1 MATSANGTITRLA
14 TRAVTL
20 LGGRD
25 LEHLPALHCLEVG
38 KGYRDGR
45 YEWQVKAQL
54 SSVGTELDHIDA
66 VRRWAQAL
74 GGVVLLDDPHLS
86 RFNGTNFRT
95 LSALCRL
102 DDDVLFEI
110 WTHIAITSTP
120 LDASASELIAA

>member
-1 MATSANGTITRLA
+1 MASANSTITRLA
-14 TRAVTL
+14 TRAVTQF
-20 LGGRD
+20 GGCD

-38 KGYRDGR
+38 QGYRNGR

-54 SSVGTELDHIDA
+54 SSAGSELDHIDA
-66 VRRWAQAL
+66 VRLWAQAL

-110 WTHIAITSTP
+110 WTHIAITTTP
-120 LDASASELIAA
+120 TDASASALIPA

>member
-1 MATSANGTITRLA
+1 MAASANSTITRLA
-14 TRAVTL
+14 TRTLTL
-20 LGGRD
+20 LDGHD
-25 LEHLPALHCLEVG
+25 LENLPTLHCLEVG
-38 KGYRDGR
+38 QGYRDGR

-54 SSVGTELDHIDA
+54 SSAGSELDQINA
-66 VRRWAQAL
+66 VRQWAQAL
-74 GGVVLLDDPHLS
+74 GGVVLLDDAHLS

-120 LDASASELIAA
+120 VDASASELVSA